1 MASRTAK
8 SLAGF
13 GCFLRPREWF
23 SLGTEHLLLLL
34 RMSSRQTVDPTCSSG
49 ALAKSSDIQ
58 YFWPTHLLLLLL
70 AFPHF
75 SVKEP
80 YDQTNATRRT
90 TWKKIAL
97 VEHER
102 ARNSVISRCR
112 CKHQTPWCK
121 RLKLK
126 WKINFSTRQTFSLL
140 SSANSYFLL
149 SNFVVPVLPCLHW
162 IIISNRKCLIERK
175 LKFVLMHTAFCRS
188 VLCNSPLQKREG
200 TGASFLYWLDWKLK

>member
-13 GCFLRPREWF
+13 GCFLSSCEWY
-23 SLGTEHLLLLL
+23 SPGTEHLLLLL
-34 RMSSRQTVDPTCSSG
+34 RISSRQTVDPTCSSA
-49 ALAKSSDIQ
+49 ALTKSSDIQ

-75 SVKEP
+75 SLKEP
-80 YDQTNATRRT
+80 HDQTNATRRT

-97 VEHER
+97 VERER
-102 ARNSVISRCR
+102 ARNSLIFRCR

-126 WKINFSTRQTFSLL
+126 WKINFSTRQTFPLL
-140 SSANSYFLL
+140 SSANSYFLF
-149 SNFVVPVLPCLHW
+149 SNFAVRDFTL
-162 IIISNRKCLIERK
+162 
-175 LKFVLMHTAFCRS
+175 FT
-188 VLCNSPLQKREG
+188 
-200 TGASFLYWLDWKLK
+200 LDYNK